1 MEPENTSQA
10 DQPHIEKPPE
20 QPSEFAAEASAK
32 APAEAPGEEQPE
44 SGAEV
49 HQGEPIQP
57 AASEANAAPHPGLF
71 QRLGHFLFSPETSL
85 GRNLRAS
92 VRAFL
97 YGILMFALGM
107 LFYFILVRPDL
118 DEINVVEATLASNR
132 QQISALQATL
142 SADQAQLAALRINLQ
157 KSQSE
162 LQKAELGA
170 SLIELLD
177 PVDAASLAVLNKDG
191 PSAQRHLA
199 DARAALNKL
208 LPSIQAV
215 DPSIAGNLDA
225 RLTQVNSDLVDDP
238 TKAQSDL
245 LLLSQTL
252 VNFDKELLGNP

>member
-1 MEPENTSQA
+1 MDSENLP
-10 DQPHIEKPPE
+10 QPNQPPIEKPPE
-20 QPSEFAAEASAK
+20 LPADVAADASAET
-32 APAEAPGEEQPE
+32 PAELQVETATQTPQ
-44 SGAEV
+44 V
-49 HQGEPIQP
+49 EPIQP
-57 AASEANAAPHPGLF
+57 AASETNAVPRPGLF
-71 QRLGHFLFSPETSL
+71 QRLAHFLFSPETSL

-97 YGILMFALGM
+97 YGLLMFALGM

-118 DEINVVEATLASNR
+118 VEINTVEATLASNR

-142 SADQAQLAALRINLQ
+142 SADQARLAALQINLQ

-177 PVDAASLAVLNKDG
+177 PIDAASLAVLNKDG
-191 PSAQRHLA
+191 PSAQRNLA
-199 DARAALNKL
+199 DARTVLNKL

-238 TKAQSDL
+238 TRAQSDL

-252 VNFDKELLGNP
+252 VNFDKALLGNP